1 MACNSGP
8 DIIEDGLVLCLD
20 AGNKRS
26 YPGSGTTWYDTS
38 GNDNHFTLYNT
49 PTFSSDNGG
58 CISFNGTDEYARST
72 NTIDLSH
79 DGSYIV
85 EAVWRAVN
93 TAIMMVWEQSSNWN
107 TQTAGFGLFIRSNGY
122 SNLGVK
128 ADKAHQN
135 HSGRTGSRNFYIPS
149 GNLEWTNTSQLV
161 SSNGDSTGVLV
172 HVDGQLVD
180 YISDFS
186 TSKSAGDWSSVGR
199 NDYIWLGARN
209 GSSWNLSGGISSFKI
224 YKNNKLTTQEVRQNF
239 EATVG
244 RYT

>member
-26 YPGSGTTWYDTS
+26 YPGTGTTWYDTS

-58 CISFNGTDEYARST
+58 CISFNGTDEYARSV

-93 TAIMMVWEQSSNWN
+93 TAIMMVWEQGSNWN

-122 SNLGVK
+122 SNFGVI
-128 ADKAHQN
+128 ANKAHQN
-135 HSGRTGSRNFYIPS
+135 HSGRTGARNFYIPS

-180 YISDFS
+180 FISDFS
-186 TSKSAGDWSSVGR
+186 TSKSATDSSSVGR

-224 YKNNKLTTQEVRQNF
+224 YKNNKLTTQEIRQNF